1 MRKLHLKVTLRT
13 KRGPVTA
20 LAESNATWE
29 RQPNGDYLVRPQGE
43 SVEFLMPAAS
53 VKYEERARTESTTN
67 GNQPV
72 KKP

>member
-1 MRKLHLKVTLRT
+1 MRKLQLNITLRT

-43 SVEFLMPAAS
+43 SVEFVLPAAN
-53 VKYEERARTESTTN
+53 VKYEERPRTDSTAN